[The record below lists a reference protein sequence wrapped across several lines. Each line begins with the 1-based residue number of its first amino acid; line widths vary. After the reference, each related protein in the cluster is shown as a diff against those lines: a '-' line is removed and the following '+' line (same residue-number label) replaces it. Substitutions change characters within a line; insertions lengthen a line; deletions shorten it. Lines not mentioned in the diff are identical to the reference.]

1 VFDRHDLRDE
11 EWGRLRSLLPSNPG
25 RGGRWADHRATI
37 NGVFWRART
46 GCPWRDMP
54 AEYGNW
60 VTVYKRHNRWS
71 QDGTWAAIL
80 DRLRAGCDEA
90 EGMDWTVG
98 ADSTVVRAHQDA
110 AGARHDRTA
119 EADTGGLGRM
129 TRNPGPALRLWGD
142 RVVGFPPR
150 FIWSPTGDAGRSPG

>member
-11 EWGRLRSLLPSNPG
+11 EWERLRSLLPSNPG

-71 QDGTWAAIL
+71 QDGTWAAVL

-98 ADSTVVRAHQDA
+98 ADSTVVRAHQHA
-110 AGARHDRTA
+110 AGARHDRAA
-119 EADTGGLGRM
+119 EADTGG
-129 TRNPGPALRLWGD
+129 W
-142 RVVGFPPR
+142 VE
-150 FIWSPTGDAGRSPG
+150 